1 MARGV
6 EAAKCVACGRLSYPT
21 HFTCP
26 ACGGTGFEGVPI
38 EGEGSILT
46 WTRTYA
52 LPLDF
57 SDLYITLGIVE
68 MDIGVRVLA
77 RLDIEEPEM
86 GARVVAGLGTV
97 RHSGGKDLTGLRFT
111 AA

>member
-1 MARGV
+1 
-6 EAAKCVACGRLSYPT
+6 
-21 HFTCP
+21 
-26 ACGGTGFEGVPI
+26 
-38 EGEGSILT
+38 
-46 WTRTYA
+46 
-52 LPLDF
+52 
-57 SDLYITLGIVE
+57 
-68 MDIGVRVLA
+68 MDMGVRVLA